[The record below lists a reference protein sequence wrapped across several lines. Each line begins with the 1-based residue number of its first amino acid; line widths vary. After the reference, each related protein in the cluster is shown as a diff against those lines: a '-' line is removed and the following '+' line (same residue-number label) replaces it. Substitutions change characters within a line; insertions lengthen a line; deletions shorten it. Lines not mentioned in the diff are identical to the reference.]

1 MTPRDPSDEPHA
13 EAAPKLNSLGGMDPR
28 LWAGFVPNGFGQ
40 VKPNHFGE
48 IWKTA
53 WQNRAHLPYAW
64 RILTK
69 GVCDGCAL
77 GTAGLKDFTMPG
89 VHLCTVRLNL
99 LHLNTRGA
107 LDPQAL
113 ADVSALRAR
122 SSRELRD
129 LGRLAWPMIRRK
141 GEQGFTRVTWDQALD
156 AAAAALAPVLARDPD
171 RFACFVTS
179 RGITNEVYYA
189 LQKTVRLLGTNNVD
203 NSARLCHAPSTVVLK
218 QMLGATGSTCSYS
231 DWIGTDLLVF
241 VGSDAP
247 NNQPVT
253 TKYIYYAKQNGT
265 KVVVVN
271 PLREPG
277 LERYWIPSVLE
288 SAVFGTKLADE
299 WFGVHTGGDRAFFGG
314 VLKALI
320 DNGGVD
326 RAWVAAHTEGFA
338 DVEAALAAQ
347 PWPALEAESG
357 TTRAEMERFAGL
369 YAQAKRVVFVWSMG
383 VTQHA
388 HGSDQVRAIVN
399 LALARGMVGRPRTGL
414 VPIRG
419 HSGVQGGSEMGC
431 VPYALPGGEAI
442 AGEGRAR
449 FSAAWGFDVPDRSG
463 LDARAMIE
471 AAHDGRLDAFHVV
484 GGNFLETLP
493 DPDYVERALARLPL
507 RMHQDIVVTSQM
519 LVDPADVVILFPART
534 RYEQSAG
541 GTETSTE
548 RRILMS
554 PEIRGGRPGE
564 VRDEW
569 RPLADLAARL
579 RPDRASAVGY
589 FDAQRIRDEIGRLVP
604 MYFGIQRLRDT
615 GDQVQYGGPRLA
627 EGGKFDRPG
636 GRARFAATAFD
647 AAGAGRGRGGGEG
660 AGTLRLSTRRGKQFN
675 SIVHADRDP
684 LTGAMRDDV
693 LIAPEDLARLGIAD
707 GEAIVVRSP
716 YGTLEARA
724 KGAPLVPGNAQGHW
738 PEVNVLLGRDRGD
751 RESGV
756 PDYNVDVTIER
767 ARARE
772 EAR

>member
-1 MTPRDPSDEPHA
+1 MNDPHDPHDPHA
-13 EAAPKLNSLGGMDPR
+13 DTEREPKLSSLGGVDPR

-48 IWKTA
+48 MVKTV

-64 RILTK
+64 RILTQ

-99 LHLNTRGA
+99 LKLNTQGA
-107 LDPQAL
+107 LDPRVL
-113 ADVSALRAR
+113 GDVETLRAK
-122 SSRELRD
+122 SSRELRH

-141 GEQGFTRVTWDQALD
+141 GERGFTRVTWEQALD
-156 AAAAALAPVLARDPD
+156 AAAQALAPVLARDPD

-218 QMLGATGSTCSYS
+218 DMLGATGSTCSYL

-253 TKYIYYAKQNGT
+253 TKYIYYAKQHGT

-288 SAVFGTKLADE
+288 SAVFGTKLTDE
-299 WFGVHTGGDRAFFGG
+299 WFGLHTGGDRAFFGG

-320 DNGGVD
+320 AQGGVD
-326 RAWVAAHTEGFA
+326 RAWIAAHTEGFA
-338 DVEAALAAQ
+338 EVEQALATRT
-347 PWPALEAESG
+347 WDELERESG
-357 TTRAEMERFAGL
+357 TTREEMERFASL
-369 YAQAKRVVFVWSMG
+369 YGAAKRVVFVWSMG

-431 VPYALPGGEAI
+431 VPYGLPGGEAI

-449 FSAAWGFDVPDRSG
+449 FSSAWGFEVPERAG
-463 LDARAMIE
+463 LDARAMID
-471 AAHDGRLDAFHVV
+471 AAHDGTLDAFHVV

-493 DPDYVERALARLPL
+493 DPAYVEEALARVPL

-519 LVDPADVVILFPART
+519 LVDPKDLVILFPART
-534 RYEQSAG
+534 RYEQSGG

-554 PEIRGGRPGE
+554 PAIRGGRPGE
-564 VRDEW
+564 VKDEW
-569 RPLADLAARL
+569 RPLAEIAGRVKPELAA
-579 RPDRASAVGY
+579 AVDWY
-589 FDAQRIRDEIGRLVP
+589 DAQRIRDEIGHLVP
-604 MYFGIQRLRDT
+604 MYFGIQRLRET
-615 GDQVQYGGPRLA
+615 GDQVQSGGARLA
-627 EGGKFDRPG
+627 EGGTFARPN
-636 GRARFAATAFD
+636 GRARFAVTGWGDATA
-647 AAGAGRGRGGGEG
+647 GVPS
-660 AGTLRLSTRRGKQFN
+660 GTLRLSTRRGKQFN
-675 SIVHADRDP
+675 SIVHQDTDP
-684 LTGAMRDDV
+684 LTGARRRDV
-693 LIAPEDLARLGIAD
+693 LIAPDDLLRLGLAD
-707 GEAIVVRSP
+707 GDAILVRSEH
-716 YGTLEARA
+716 GRFEGFA
-724 KGAPLVPGNAQGHW
+724 KGAPLVPGNVQGHW
-738 PEVNVLLGRDRGD
+738 PEANVLLARDRHD
-751 RESGV
+751 AHSGV
-756 PDYNVDVTIER
+756 PDYNANVTIE
-767 ARARE
+767 ARPRKE
-772 EAR
+772 ER